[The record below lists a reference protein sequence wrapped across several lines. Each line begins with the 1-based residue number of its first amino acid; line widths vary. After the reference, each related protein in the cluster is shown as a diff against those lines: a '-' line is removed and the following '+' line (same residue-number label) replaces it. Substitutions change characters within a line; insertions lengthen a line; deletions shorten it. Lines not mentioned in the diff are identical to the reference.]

1 MKFID
6 VHVHGYLK
14 PTDEKGFCNNIT
26 RLVEKGLEKIIIAVL
41 PYHDFDYPLKLSL
54 ATQDVQPAISKEN
67 HDETLLLTDWI
78 KKYGFQEIVVPFLD
92 VRYMKEKI
100 RETVATCKER
110 GFLGIKGAFVP
121 EADRVLGISATPKSL
136 GISIDRYCEIQQE
149 IFRCA
154 HELDLPLL
162 YHMNLSQHFDWA
174 CTFLNTS
181 PGLKVN
187 IPHLGYSLRGIKEI
201 LDLFGNAYTDPAFLI
216 SLLHKNNPRYLNFI
230 TTYHK
235 RIMVGSDAIISNP
248 IEDIISY
255 ADYFADLP
263 MPVEVRRSILREN
276 ALSFLSL
283 A

>member
-14 PTDEKGFCNNIT
+14 PTDEMDFYNNIT
-26 RLVEKGLEKIIIAVL
+26 GLVKRGLEKIIIAVL
-41 PYHDFDYPLKLSL
+41 PYHDFDYQLKLSL
-54 ATQDVQPAISKEN
+54 ATQEVQPAISKAN
-67 HDETLLLTDWI
+67 HDETLLLIDWI
-78 KKYGFQEIVVPFLD
+78 KKYGFQEIVVPFID

-100 RETVATCKER
+100 REKIASCKEI
-110 GFLGIKGAFVP
+110 GFMGIKGAFVP
-121 EADRVLGISATPKSL
+121 EPDSVLGISATPKAL
-136 GISIDRYCEIQQE
+136 GISVDSYCQIQQE

-174 CTFLNTS
+174 STFLNNY

-187 IPHLGYSLRGIKEI
+187 IPHLGYSLRGIKET
-201 LDLFGNAYTDPAFLI
+201 LDLFDNTYTDPAFLI
-216 SLLHKNNPRYLNFI
+216 SLLHKNNPRYLDFI

-235 RIMVGSDAIISNP
+235 RIMVGSDAVISNP
-248 IEDIISY
+248 VEDIMAY
-255 ADYFADLP
+255 AEYFAHLS
-263 MPVEVRRSILREN
+263 MPAHIKQSILRDN
-276 ALSFLSL
+276 ACSFLSL